1 MAQNL
6 PLQYFFLLLLFAL
19 ASSDQSCE
27 SKCSDDAFPR
37 CGAWIHSDNNQVA
50 TGVYLLE
57 EGYVNL
63 TCMVGSLPRPTT
75 IRWYFEPEF
84 ANGPT
89 VDRIPL
95 TCSSLRTS
103 TECKHNDFGE
113 HRVTSVC
120 LLKINRLEQSG
131 SYFCS
136 GQLEKY
142 EDAESSKIRIHAFGI
157 ANISLYEPSGYFKAL
172 EYGKIG
178 RIRVRICANP
188 KPHLV
193 WVHRPS
199 GRTIATGS
207 STDNETASVLY
218 HEIDASNA
226 ASGPITQNHY
236 CYVAALI
243 IGRVRS
249 HSHAWTAMVWNSVDS
264 KRFDVP
270 MTVEGEPLPPKS
282 ALRVISSRMVMIFS
296 FFTLL
301 VLF

>member
-1 MAQNL
+1 MV
-6 PLQYFFLLLLFAL
+6 PPTFLLFLFLLAL
-19 ASSDQSCE
+19 ASGDKSCE
-27 SKCSDDAFPR
+27 TKCSDEKFPR
-37 CGAWIHSDNNQVA
+37 CGAWIDSDNNQLA
-50 TGVYLLE
+50 TGVYLLD

-63 TCMVGSLPRPTT
+63 TCTVNSLPRPTT

-84 ANGPT
+84 ANGP
-89 VDRIPL
+89 VGDRIPL

-113 HRVTSVC
+113 HKVISVC
-120 LLKINRLEQSG
+120 LLKITRLEQTG

-142 EDAESSKIRIHAFGI
+142 EDAESSKIRVHAFGI
-157 ANISLYEPSGYFKAL
+157 ANISLYEKSEYFNIL

-178 RIRVRICANP
+178 RIRIKICANP

-207 STDNETASVLY
+207 STENETASILY
-218 HEIDASNA
+218 HELDTTNA
-226 ASGPITQNHY
+226 GAGPVSQNHY
-236 CYVAALI
+236 CYIAALI

-249 HSHAWTAMVWNSVDS
+249 HSHAWTVMVWNSVDA
-264 KRFDVP
+264 KKYDVP
-270 MTVEGEPLPPKS
+270 VSVVGEPPPPKGAIKLS
-282 ALRVISSRMVMIFS
+282 NNYLYIVL
-296 FFTLL
+296 TL
-301 VLF
+301 VAVGVVGYM